1 MWSRKRCRMHGGAY
15 GSGNLKGP
23 ANSNYRHG
31 RFTRERMAEMRRVR
45 AVLKMSNEQLLA
57 LLGHAEG

>member
-1 MWSRKRCRMHGGAY
+1 MHGGAY

-31 RFTRERMAEMRRVR
+31 RFTREYMAEMRKVR
-45 AVLKMSNEQLLA
+45 ALLKMSNEQLLT
-57 LLGHAEG
+57 LLCRADRVLR